1 MKKIKAFFIALASF
15 AIVVLILHFT
25 LARSISNNKGFGTWV
40 NLYKDLSYSAISDNI
55 GKDTVMMMGSS
66 EFQHGRN
73 SKYHPTKLFRRM
85 GVDVMCIGA
94 AYNQSLSHAITLG
107 SVSEK
112 MKKHKVV
119 LLLSPAWFDNQGV
132 KKDAFSVRFSET
144 QFIAL
149 MQNPKLSK
157 NLKRKIAN
165 RTIELLANDKG
176 TRANVE
182 MYAKY
187 YIDGKLSPVN
197 RAYIKMREN
206 VLNERERININS
218 MWRLKG
224 QKEYEQFKKHV
235 DGKVPNWDEYKEQ
248 ADAQYFKKAT
258 NNPYGII
265 NRTYNR
271 KFAHVDKSNKNKM
284 KERKFRKDSPEYKD
298 LELFLEV
305 CKESDVDVM
314 LVLLPING
322 KWYDH
327 MGFRKEARS
336 VLPGQ
341 IKEIADKYDVKWYS
355 FYNKDYTAG
364 FLQDVFH
371 PAGKGWT
378 EINERAYKFFTEKS
392 SSNKK

>member
-182 MYAKY
+182 MYANY

-197 RAYIKMREN
+197 RAYIKMRET
-206 VLNERERININS
+206 VLNETSTVRGDSKDRKNMSSLRS
-218 MWRLKG
+218 MLTVRFLTGMSIRSRLM
-224 QKEYEQFKKHV
+224 HS
-235 DGKVPNWDEYKEQ
+235 
-248 ADAQYFKKAT
+248 T
-258 NNPYGII
+258 L
-265 NRTYNR
+265 RR
-271 KFAHVDKSNKNKM
+271 
-284 KERKFRKDSPEYKD
+284 R
-298 LELFLEV
+298 
-305 CKESDVDVM
+305 
-314 LVLLPING
+314 
-322 KWYDH
+322 
-327 MGFRKEARS
+327 
-336 VLPGQ
+336 Q
-341 IKEIADKYDVKWYS
+341 I
-355 FYNKDYTAG
+355 T
-364 FLQDVFH
+364 L
-371 PAGKGWT
+371 T
-378 EINERAYKFFTEKS
+378 E
-392 SSNKK
+392 